1 MSDLELH
8 QCVLMYTFVPCD
20 YGFHSLQPF
29 ASLLSDLVVPVGIR
43 TDNKL

>member
-20 YGFHSLQPF
+20 YDFHSLQPF
-29 ASLLSDLVVPVGIR
+29 ASLLSDLVVPIGIR